1 MWSKIKEKFS
11 TFVSKLKKLKHVEI
25 LVALTA
31 VALMLLIYFGS
42 SCSSSENASING
54 ADGEYD
60 YYTDVVSELEYK
72 LSQIDGVGEVSVLV
86 YWPERQDDETVAAYS
101 PEGVIIICDGGNDIA
116 VKMKLISSVAAYF
129 GISENKINVLAKA
142 TDNKK

>member
-1 MWSKIKEKFS
+1 MWNKIKEKFS
-11 TFVSKLKKLKHVEI
+11 ALAAKLKKLKHVEI

-60 YYTDVVSELEYK
+60 YYTDVVNELEYK
-72 LSQIDGVGEVSVLV
+72 LSQIEGVGEVSVLV
-86 YWPERQDDETVAAYS
+86 YWPERDDEAVSGYS

-116 VKMKLISSVAAYF
+116 VKMKLISAVAAYF
-129 GISENKINVLAKA
+129 GISENKINVLAKS
-142 TDNKK
+142 NG